1 MATAQRVSSLAAS
14 RTASVLRNLGDE
26 VRQGRLSR
34 GLSQLE
40 VARVASISQAKVSQI
55 ERASLATVSI
65 RDVCHLLAAV
75 GMELSARAYPAGPP
89 LRDAAH
95 RALLERLRARIGQS
109 VRWKFEV
116 PLPITGDLRAWDA
129 VMELANVR
137 VAVEAETRVRDVQA
151 LQRRVSLKLRDDPN
165 TTRVV
170 LLLADT
176 RANREMVRAEERILS
191 DEYPLSARAMLA
203 SLSEG
208 RAPESSGVVLL

>member
-151 LQRRVSLKLRDDPN
+151 LQRRVSLKLRDDPT

-176 RANREMVRAEERILS
+176 RSNREMVRAEERILS
-191 DEYPLSARAMLA
+191 EEYPLSPRAMLA

>member
-176 RANREMVRAEERILS
+176 RSNREMVRAEERILS
-191 DEYPLSARAMLA
+191 EEYPLSSRAMLA

>member
-176 RANREMVRAEERILS
+176 RLNREMVRAEERILS
-191 DEYPLSARAMLA
+191 EEYPLSPRAMLA

>member
-170 LLLADT
+170 ILLADT
-176 RANREMVRAEERILS
+176 RSNREMVRADERILS
-191 DEYPLSARAMLA
+191 EEYPLSPRAMLA

>member
-55 ERASLATVSI
+55 ETASLATVSI
-65 RDVCHLLAAV
+65 RDVCHLLATV
-75 GMELSARAYPAGPP
+75 GLELSARAYPAGPP

-116 PLPITGDLRAWDA
+116 PFPITGGLRAWDA

-170 LLLADT
+170 LLIADT
-176 RANREMVRAEERILS
+176 RSNREMVRAEARILS
-191 DEYPLSARAMLA
+191 EEYPLSPRAMLS